1 MALQGIQ
8 AAELSKNQHSRDF
21 WRRSI
26 FDFFNSNGPFQPRLS
41 RIIASVFGSLS
52 AAPIHRRRGSL

>member
-1 MALQGIQ
+1 MAPQNIQ

-26 FDFFNSNGPFQPRLS
+26 FDFFNRIDPKHIRS
-41 RIIASVFGSLS
+41 RQQRPGCNQS
-52 AAPIHRRRGSL
+52 ATHRKDLQKK